1 MGEVYHFK
9 ESPLSA
15 FGVCFKR
22 YTDQIKKEC
31 PKNIYEAVSDAKRA
45 VTKMYTWK
53 VIVGRHGRGE
63 DYNQEFLNILLHNE
77 KLFLH
82 DATSKMTNKDEID
95 DKIRMMETK
104 FCKFSSTLIDAEP
117 LDNKIISILGAIL
130 SPEVMKE
137 LEKDKRFL
145 ADPLPESHSKVS
157 TALGIKEDRVM
168 NGTLKSNVF
177 TNGRLLRSFGN
188 NFLDDK
194 PSKHTCILLPVTG
207 SLFNFMSNRKDTEA
221 LPFAYVWVDDKEWDA
236 TKGPYDKKYRKGTK
250 YYVQVRLTDFMP
262 RFKDAVAE
270 VLERGGKDDDM
281 I

>member
-1 MGEVYHFK
+1 MGEVYHFT

-15 FGVCFKR
+15 FRACFKR
-22 YTDQIKKEC
+22 YTEQIKREC
-31 PKNIYEAVSDAKRA
+31 PKNIYEPVTEAKRA

-53 VIVGRHGRGE
+53 VIVGRHEHGE
-63 DYNQEFLNILLHNE
+63 EYNEEFLDILLHNE
-77 KLFLH
+77 KLYLD
-82 DATSKMTNKDEID
+82 DATSKLTGKEEIEH
-95 DKIRMMETK
+95 KRKMMETK
-104 FCKFSSTLIDAEP
+104 FCKFSPTIIAAEP
-117 LDNKIISILGAIL
+117 IDNKVIAILGAIL
-130 SPEVMKE
+130 SQEVMKE

-168 NGTLKSNVF
+168 SGTLKSNVF

-188 NFLDDK
+188 NFMDDK

-207 SLFNFMSNRKDTEA
+207 SLFNFMSNRKETEA
-221 LPFAYVWVDDKEWDA
+221 LPFAYVWVDDKEWDV

-262 RFKDAVAE
+262 RFNAAVAE